1 MNISRPPLSHLQ
13 ITTLEM
19 LNGEKLFQPLPAII
33 AQFDELMKL
42 GLIEIWPTTQI
53 NDYGIAWLEHHHR
66 RIN

>member
-1 MNISRPPLSHLQ
+1 
-13 ITTLEM
+13 M